1 MDFRDFVTA
10 HFSCKLDPKVYHTCE
25 DKVEF
30 HFHPPFPLPPPPAPS
45 KHLKRVLSGDRKWQP
60 CFKGQ
65 GYPISENS
73 KKHYQ
78 VCMAFFFFCFFFL
91 TNNFVC
97 CLQQW
102 YVQQYTRASIMSNL
116 HWSLMANLALKNSS
130 TFSLISH
137 VPAKSDKE
145 SFTCI
150 IAGKD
155 PRSVQKRRHI
165 EIISLMT
172 N

>member
-1 MDFRDFVTA
+1 MYGV
-10 HFSCKLDPKVYHTCE
+10 
-25 DKVEF
+25 
-30 HFHPPFPLPPPPAPS
+30 
-45 KHLKRVLSGDRKWQP
+45 
-60 CFKGQ
+60 
-65 GYPISENS
+65 
-73 KKHYQ
+73 
-78 VCMAFFFFCFFFL
+78 FFLFFFFL

-97 CLQQW
+97 CFQQW

-116 HWSLMANLALKNSS
+116 QMANLALKNSS

-155 PRSVQKRRHI
+155 PRSVQKRRYI

>member
-10 HFSCKLDPKVYHTCE
+10 HFSCKLDPEVYHTCE

-30 HFHPPFPLPPPPAPS
+30 HFHPPFPSPRPS

-78 VCMAFFFFCFFFL
+78 LCMAFFFLF

-145 SFTCI
+145 SFTCM

-155 PRSVQKRRHI
+155 PRSLQKRRHI

>member
-10 HFSCKLDPKVYHTCE
+10 HFSSKLDPEVYHTCE

-30 HFHPPFPLPPPPAPS
+30 HFHPPFPSPRPS

-78 VCMAFFFFCFFFL
+78 LCMAFFFCLLIISFVVYNSGMY
-91 TNNFVC
+91 NNTHEPVL
-97 CLQQW
+97 CL
-102 YVQQYTRASIMSNL
+102 
-116 HWSLMANLALKNSS
+116 
-130 TFSLISH
+130 
-137 VPAKSDKE
+137 
-145 SFTCI
+145 TCI
-150 IAGKD
+150 EA
-155 PRSVQKRRHI
+155 
-165 EIISLMT
+165 
-172 N
+172 

>member
-30 HFHPPFPLPPPPAPS
+30 HFSSPLPPPPAPS

-78 VCMAFFFFCFFFL
+78 VCMAFFFCFFFL
-91 TNNFVC
+91 LIISFVVYNSGMYNNTHEPVL
-97 CLQQW
+97 CL
-102 YVQQYTRASIMSNL
+102 
-116 HWSLMANLALKNSS
+116 
-130 TFSLISH
+130 
-137 VPAKSDKE
+137 
-145 SFTCI
+145 TCI
-150 IAGKD
+150 EAWWPTWLLKIRQHFHWYPMCPLNLTKKALLA
-155 PRSVQKRRHI
+155 S
-165 EIISLMT
+165 
-172 N
+172 